1 MSSTQSSAIA
11 ELQARKRRNLAQ
23 TIGAFIVQKPLGGI
37 SGIGIFVVVMMAGLA
52 PLISPYDP
60 AVLHPNEA
68 LASPNR
74 TYLLGTDNAGRD
86 IMSNIIWG
94 SRISLMVGMGAM
106 AIGVGLG
113 VISGLI
119 SGYFEGW
126 VDFTIQ
132 RAVDALMA
140 IPTIVLAIAIIAV
153 LGTSATNVILAL
165 AITIIPRTSRLV
177 RGSTLSAKQE
187 QYVEAARAI
196 GSGNLRI
203 MFLHVLPN
211 IFAPILVIASI
222 TIGGAILSEAALSFL
237 GLGPPP
243 PAPSWGRLLGGD
255 NTRLMTRA
263 PWVLISPGVA
273 ITLTVLAFNLL
284 GDALRDVL
292 DPRLRGTRGSL

>member
-1 MSSTQSSAIA
+1 MNSTPLTALEEA
-11 ELQARKRRNLAQ
+11 AARRGNPLRV
-23 TIGAFIVQKPLGGI
+23 IYRFIVQKPLGGI
-37 SGIGIFVVVMMAGLA
+37 SGIGIVLVVLMAVFA
-52 PLISPYDP
+52 PLLSPYDP
-60 AVLHPNEA
+60 AVLHPSDY
-68 LASPNR
+68 LSPPGSR
-74 TYLLGTDNAGRD
+74 YLLGTDQAGRD
-86 IMSNIIWG
+86 ILSNIIYG
-94 SRISLMVGMGAM
+94 SRISLWVGIAAM
-106 AIGVGLG
+106 TMGVGLG

-119 SGYFEGW
+119 SGYFERW
-126 VDFTIQ
+126 ADFIIQ

-140 IPTIVLAIAIIAV
+140 IPTIVLAMAIIAV
-153 LGTSATNVILAL
+153 LGTSVTNVVLAL

-196 GSGNLRI
+196 GAGNFRV

-243 PAPSWGRLLGGD
+243 PLPSWGRMLGGD
-255 NTRLMTRA
+255 NTRFMVRA
-263 PWVLISPGVA
+263 PWMLIVPGTV

-292 DPRLRGTRGSL
+292 DPRLRGSRGSL